1 MVISTTRWAKYLL
14 SLALGVVVFFFVAC
28 NSTTTNNTHTGN
40 GAETKEIITDNP
52 IDTKCEETANS
63 ACKNSEEKS
72 LRDVCVLAKSVAEKQ
87 NVRKKILL
95 LLPRILLNR
104 TYMVVLNEMQKILA
118 PYS

>member
-40 GAETKEIITDNP
+40 GAETKKIIADNP

-72 LRDVCVLAKSVAEKQ
+72 QRCLGTSEECCGKAEC
-87 NVRKKILL
+87 KKKNTVIASE
-95 LLPRILLNR
+95 N
-104 TYMVVLNEMQKILA
+104 TAQ
-118 PYS
+118 